1 MLSLRRFMERFRD
14 DEACRQYIYKLRWP
28 HGFICPRCGEKRHTH
43 IRARNIYECSFCKT
57 QTSVTAGTIMH
68 RTKLPLTYWLFTFY
82 WMASGELC
90 SARKLS
96 ITLNLNYRTAL
107 RMLHAVR
114 TAMSNANGHTP
125 FAFWK
130 PAPHAVM
137 RQANRQMRKRA
148 QCFIHTYYRRVAPKN
163 QLSYF
168 SEFWFRSNNQFTPVH
183 ALQKL
188 ISAASETLRY
198 QYWA

>member
-1 MLSLRRFMERFRD
+1 MLSLRRFMELFHD
-14 DEACRQYIYKLRWP
+14 DDSCRQYIYKVRWP
-28 HGFICPRCGEKRHTH
+28 HGFICPRCGERRHSW
-43 IRARNIYECSFCKT
+43 IRARKVYECSACKT

-68 RTKLPLTYWLFTFY
+68 RTKLPLSYWLFTFY

-96 ITLNLNYRTAL
+96 ITLHLNYRTAL

-114 TAMSNANGHTP
+114 TAMSSANGNTP

-130 PAPHAVM
+130 PAP
-137 RQANRQMRKRA
+137 QALLTKANQQMRKQA
-148 QCFIHTYYRRVAPKN
+148 QCFIDAYYRRIAPKN

-168 SEFWFRSNNQFTPVH
+168 SEFWFRSNNQLRPAQ

-188 ISAASETLRY
+188 ITAGAATLGY